1 MNVQRGSFAVAVP
14 PAQARDQAARDWFTA
29 AELAELALPGL
40 PADKRAINRRAR
52 DERWHLRCGPDG
64 KPLVRPRAGR
74 GGGVEFHVSL
84 LPGAAR
90 IALDQRNPA
99 TVPDPANEAVA
110 GGWRWYES
118 QTASTRAEAKHRLAV
133 CREID
138 LLEQSGM
145 TRTAAVADTAERRA
159 IGKATLWTW
168 LRLIN
173 GVPPRDWLPALAP
186 RRQGGGCEVD
196 IDPALWTIFK
206 SDYLRPSEPTLTS
219 CYERTAA
226 IAAERG
232 LSLPSEKTIRRR
244 LKAEIDPRIIMLRRK
259 GEEALRRSIPAQRR
273 TVEHLHAM
281 ECVNIDGHKFDVFV
295 TPAGGGKPI
304 RPMMV
309 ALQDIRSSKI
319 VAWRI
324 GESEST
330 TLARLAVYDMIRDV
344 GIPKRLTTDNG
355 RAFASKFFTGGT
367 TTRFRGKVLETD
379 PTGLLVALGI
389 DIDWALPYRGQSKP
403 IERAFRDLCDT
414 ISRAPATEGA
424 YTGPNPQQKPENY
437 GSRAMGWDEFV
448 AHVGQGIALH
458 NARLGRTGRDYRGRS
473 FDQVF
478 ADTFVEIG
486 KASPEQLR
494 MALLAAEQLRVDR
507 QTGEIKLFGN
517 RYWAPE
523 CGQLHGQLVT
533 VRFDPDNLHSEVHVY
548 AQNGRFLLTVPVVAD
563 TGWGDAEGARVSAKR
578 WKGVRRQIRDGI
590 EAEQLLTAQ
599 EVAAM
604 QPRVSTADLAV
615 PDVIRPV
622 RHRGQTAAALKA
634 VHEPQSGPAIDPDRE
649 QVIDRIAQGRRRH
662 LRSVD

>member
-1 MNVQRGSFAVAVP
+1 MASRA
-14 PAQARDQAARDWFTA
+14 PAPVIGGNAAESSRDWFTA
-29 AELAELALPGL
+29 AELADLALPGL
-40 PADKRAINRRAR
+40 PADKRAINRRAQ
-52 DERWHLRCGPDG
+52 DERWALRTGSDG
-64 KPLVRPRAGR
+64 NPLVRPRSGR

-90 IALDQRNPA
+90 IALEQRNPQILPEA
-99 TVPDPANEAVA
+99 ANEALI

-118 QTASTRAEAKHRLAV
+118 QSATTRAAAERRLAI

-138 LLEQSGM
+138 LLEQSGVS
-145 TRTAAVADTAERRA
+145 RTAAVADASARRDV
-159 IGKATLWTW
+159 GKATLWAW

-173 GVPPRDWLPALAP
+173 GVPVRDWLPALAP
-186 RRQGGGCEVD
+186 RRQGGGCEAE
-196 IDPALWTIFK
+196 IDPVLWTIFK

-226 IAAERG
+226 IAAEKG
-232 LSLPSEKTIRRR
+232 LSLPSEKTLRRR
-244 LKAEIDPRIIMLRRK
+244 LKAEIDPRIIILRRK

-273 TVEHLHAM
+273 TVDHLHAM

-295 TPAGGGKPI
+295 TPAEGGKPI
-304 RPMMV
+304 RPMMI

-319 VAWRI
+319 VAWRL

-367 TTRFRGKVLETD
+367 TTRFRGKVLEND
-379 PTGLLVALGI
+379 PTGVLVALGI

-437 GSRAMGWDEFV
+437 GSRAMGWDEFT
-448 AHVGQGIALH
+448 AHVAQGIARH

-478 ADTFVEIG
+478 ADTFVEVG

-494 MALLAAEQLRVDR
+494 MALLAAQQMRVDR

-517 RYWAPE
+517 RYWAE
-523 CGQLHGQLVT
+523 GCGRLHGQLLT
-533 VRFDPDNLHSEVHVY
+533 VRFDPDNLHSEIHAY
-548 AQNGRFLLTVPVVAD
+548 GQDGRFLLTMPVVAD
-563 TGWGDAEGARVSAKR
+563 TGWGDAEGARVSQKR
-578 WKGVRRQIRDGI
+578 LKGVRRQIRDGV
-590 EAEQLLTAQ
+590 EAEQLLSAQ
-599 EVAAM
+599 EVAAL
-604 QPRVSTADLAV
+604 QARVVVPDIQQ

-622 RHRGQTAAALKA
+622 RHRGQTAAALNPVSVTA
-634 VHEPQSGPAIDPDRE
+634 PENAPDRDHAIDRM
-649 QVIDRIAQGRRRH
+649 ALGMRRH

>member
-1 MNVQRGSFAVAVP
+1 MNNPDNVPISPEDEVYWLNAYRTRHALSWSALEKETGIPRGTLTNVLTGKYAGDMQ
-14 PAQARDQAARDWFTA
+14 AQAERIFKFRQKVESQEARSQSALAKPRFIPTPTA
-29 AELAELALPGL
+29 ATLQG
-40 PADKRAINRRAR
+40 
-52 DERWHLRCGPDG
+52 
-64 KPLVRPRAGR
+64 
-74 GGGVEFHVSL
+74 
-84 LPGAAR
+84 
-90 IALDQRNPA
+90 
-99 TVPDPANEAVA
+99 
-110 GGWRWYES
+110 
-118 QTASTRAEAKHRLAV
+118 
-133 CREID
+133 
-138 LLEQSGM
+138 LLEIAHMGRIIIAATGPGTGKTLTAEEYEASVSSCWRVTMRESTSSLSGM
-145 TRTAAVADTAERRA
+145 LSAVM
-159 IGKATLWTW
+159 KAM
-168 LRLIN
+168 
-173 GVPPRDWLPALAP
+173 
-186 RRQGGGCEVD
+186 
-196 IDPALWTIFK
+196 
-206 SDYLRPSEPTLTS
+206 
-219 CYERTAA
+219 
-226 IAAERG
+226 G
-232 LSLPSEKTIRRR
+232 LSS
-244 LKAEIDPRIIMLRRK
+244 M
-259 GEEALRRSIPAQRR
+259 
-273 TVEHLHAM
+273 
-281 ECVNIDGHKFDVFV
+281 
-295 TPAGGGKPI
+295 
-304 RPMMV
+304 
-309 ALQDIRSSKI
+309 SKI